1 MGVTED
7 DPQQGRVVVGEPGYR
22 REWQIDIGLDGQR
35 PAEIQDD
42 ARSVVLDL
50 DIVATD
56 FMGTAKD
63 PDSHVFNCSRGG
75 LKPQP
80 ISNRHD
86 PPMFYIAVFNKRRR
100 GGLGHGVREGS
111 RGVYLFDGVGE
122 ATSRRR
128 YLSSRTATAR
138 IQPPVPPTILMGKPM
153 YVKRRPTSS

>member
-1 MGVTED
+1 MYLLYVLLFVFCLLIIYLFFFFFQAEDGIRDHCVTGVQTCA
-7 DPQQGRVVVGEPGYR
+7 
-22 REWQIDIGLDGQR
+22 L
-35 PAEIQDD
+35 
-42 ARSVVLDL
+42 
-50 DIVATD
+50 
-56 FMGTAKD
+56 
-63 PDSHVFNCSRGG
+63 
-75 LKPQP
+75 P
-80 ISNRHD
+80 ISRQCW
-86 PPMFYIAVFNKRRR
+86 FYIAVFNKRRR

>member
-1 MGVTED
+1 MIEMGVTED

-63 PDSHVFNCSRGG
+63 PDSHVFNCSRG
-75 LKPQP
+75 
-80 ISNRHD
+80 
-86 PPMFYIAVFNKRRR
+86 V
-100 GGLGHGVREGS
+100 
-111 RGVYLFDGVGE
+111 
-122 ATSRRR
+122 
-128 YLSSRTATAR
+128 
-138 IQPPVPPTILMGKPM
+138 
-153 YVKRRPTSS
+153 